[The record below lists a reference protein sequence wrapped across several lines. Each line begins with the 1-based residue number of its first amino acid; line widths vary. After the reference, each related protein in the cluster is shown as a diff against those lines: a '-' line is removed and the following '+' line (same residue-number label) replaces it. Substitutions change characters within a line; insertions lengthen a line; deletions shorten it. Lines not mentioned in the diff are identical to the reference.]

1 MRDNA
6 LFQQR
11 TKPMK
16 YFVSQPT
23 LNPVSSMI
31 WNAFQVAHLKIV
43 SWSDQSHLL
52 LGVLFAHFC
61 SYDTDLM
68 WQDEQ
73 KTTNN
78 GEQNTQRELQCRD
91 QLGLW
96 MDRWLMCGLWAAEIS
111 DHIPDIE
118 AGFPTF
124 GIWTRACAVSP
135 HHRMETGIHCN

>member
-78 GEQNTQRELQCRD
+78 GEQNTQRELQCPD

-96 MDRWLMCGLWAAEIS
+96 MDRWLMCGLWAAEI
-111 DHIPDIE
+111 
-118 AGFPTF
+118 
-124 GIWTRACAVSP
+124 RLACWLRKTWYQVTKCKVKITS
-135 HHRMETGIHCN
+135 INDNVVIVLLLCI